1 MADFNIFGTA
11 PESLAGLLGE
21 QATKDLQRKAMTTGL
36 INTALGYLVQ
46 PKNQNLGLGRILG
59 QSLMSGMTGA
69 QGVYTG
75 ALEDWQTKQKIE
87 EIQRQKAQREAFD
100 TAAKSLYTT
109 TPAQYATEQ
118 ISGGGYMPS
127 TNQVAGGT
135 APNFNVS
142 SQYSQPTTQQ
152 VMTAP
157 ATQSLNENALTSMM
171 LSGDNRANTYLTGLK
186 TLKEITTKAPRETI
200 TVGNVVLDKETMKPV
215 YTGEK
220 ELKALPTR
228 ERQVGRYK
236 IQEEMQ
242 PDGTWKGFGGGSMDA
257 PTKPAEISYSV
268 QTDKNGR
275 AVYVPNKPGISAID
289 VNTNKPVT
297 YEPKFEEKA
306 LTVDQAK
313 AGNFYNRMI
322 PISKK
327 LNTPMID
334 NSTKQPLLNDD
345 GTQMTLEDYV
355 GNPSVFAQ
363 ATRAIPSFGLTSKI
377 AGASIGNFRQQAET
391 LKKNWLTANL
401 RKESGAVIGVE
412 EMQTEDE
419 KYFPQINDS
428 FETRQLKKQLRRQAE
443 EGMLLESGKS
453 GKTMPN
459 SNNVLNKADAIIAG
473 VK

>member
-46 PKNQNLGLGRILG
+46 PKNQNLGLGRIIG

-69 QGVYTG
+69 QGVYSG
-75 ALEDWQTKQKIE
+75 ALEDWQTKQKIADLQRKQE
-87 EIQRQKAQREAFD
+87 QQARVQGYIGNIQDPNERMLAELD
-100 TAAKSLYTT
+100 
-109 TPAQYATEQ
+109 P
-118 ISGGGYMPS
+118 SGYV
-127 TNQVAGGT
+127 TNK
-135 APNFNVS
+135 
-142 SQYSQPTTQQ
+142 
-152 VMTAP
+152 
-157 ATQSLNENALTSMM
+157 
-171 LSGDNRANTYLTGLK
+171 LK
-186 TLKEITTKAPRETI
+186 PKAPRETV
-200 TVGNVVLDKETMKPV
+200 TVGNVVLDKETMQPV

-220 ELKALPTR
+220 ELKAPPMRT
-228 ERQVGRYK
+228 RQVGRTQ
-236 IQEEMQ
+236 IQEQMNS
-242 PDGTWKGFGGGSMDA
+242 DGTWTEIGKGAMDA
-257 PTKPAEISYSV
+257 PTKATEPSYTI

-275 AVYVPNKPGISAID
+275 AVYVPNKPGMPAID
-289 VNTNKPVT
+289 ATTNKPIA
-297 YEPKFEEKA
+297 YEPKFEEKP
-306 LTVDQAK
+306 LTADQGK
-313 AGNFYNRMI
+313 AANFYNRMT

-334 NSTKQPLLNDD
+334 KVTKQPLLNED
-345 GTQMTLEDYV
+345 GTPMTMEDYV
-355 GNPSVFAQ
+355 GNPSVTAQ
-363 ATRAIPSFGLTSKI
+363 ALRAIPSFGLTSKI
-377 AGASIGNFRQQAET
+377 AGAGIGNYRQQMET

-401 RKESGAVIGVE
+401 RKESGAVIGAE

-443 EGMLLESGKS
+443 EGMLLESGKG